1 MVLIMTLGVFYKEE
15 VLELITKNEF
25 LEQLKELNNIREKAR
40 KQMISLEVS
49 LNDYKTELAQLREK
63 YNVDEIEKQF
73 SEQFN
78 LKHNSYENILKL
90 KYKYIADLIYK
101 IINSEILTKYSLRN
115 KEVDNFFNWLF
126 ENYKIRYKRAC
137 NFIDFKTFYEDYL
150 NETYSIIDIIYNNIE
165 VKVYAEYWFR
175 NEIDDEVELI
185 IPISILDKIETVSD
199 EINNYL
205 DNLITE
211 KEEEKRLEK
220 EEREKQEYE
229 HFLRLKEKYEK

>member
-1 MVLIMTLGVFYKEE
+1 MGSLKSEFCKE
-15 VLELITKNEF
+15 
-25 LEQLKELNNIREKAR
+25 LKELNIIHDKAT
-40 KQMISLEVS
+40 KQMNLLNVS
-49 LNDYKTELAQLREK
+49 LNDYKTELEQLREK
-63 YNVDEIEKQF
+63 YNVGEIEKQI

-101 IINSEILTKYSLRN
+101 IINSEILTKYSSRN
-115 KEVDNFFNWLF
+115 KEVDNFLNWLF
-126 ENYKIRYKRAC
+126 ENYKIRYKRSC

-175 NEIDDEVELI
+175 NELDDEVEFI

-220 EEREKQEYE
+220 EKSEKQEYE
-229 HFLRLKEKYEK
+229 QYLKLKEKYEK